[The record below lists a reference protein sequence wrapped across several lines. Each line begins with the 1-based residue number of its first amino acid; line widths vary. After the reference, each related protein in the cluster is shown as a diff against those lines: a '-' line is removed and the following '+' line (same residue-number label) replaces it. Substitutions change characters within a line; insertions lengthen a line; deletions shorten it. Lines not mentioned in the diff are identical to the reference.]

1 MSSEIKDAWPM
12 PVERQ
17 RQVLMN
23 AHERLRDKYKNAP
36 LWVFIREMTSH
47 GAGYSHAICRANGWN
62 PDQEASIPRI

>member
-1 MSSEIKDAWPM
+1 MSEEIKDAWPM

-23 AHERLRDKYKNAP
+23 VHERLRSRYKSVP

-47 GAGYSHAICRANGWN
+47 GAGHSHLICMANGWN
-62 PDQEASIPRI
+62 PDQEASMPLL